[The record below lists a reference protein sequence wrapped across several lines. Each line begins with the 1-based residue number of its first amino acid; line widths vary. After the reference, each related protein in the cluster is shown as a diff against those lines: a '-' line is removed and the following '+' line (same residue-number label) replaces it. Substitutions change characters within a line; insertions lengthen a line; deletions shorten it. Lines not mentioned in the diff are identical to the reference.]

1 MPYCLHL
8 FNLRFLAT
16 RLHRARSL
24 APDEIALNMS
34 NFALCSCLWLVTW
47 RNWQILLVNSDQ
59 CNMKNISVV
68 GIGQRYWILLIL
80 TSFKNQGSWIQEG
93 VCKLKCALLTI
104 FNFWIFF
111 IILKEIYRWIPT
123 WKKWSYM
130 HLSTYLSVWMT
141 KQKSIIILSSTGMV
155 NLWSILQINIHISCM
170 YVNNFAYVVGLNVVS
185 CQVRTWLW
193 CSGVHLWCVLS
204 SAGPINQYSQYI
216 QVMRLNQLSWSGS
229 CALISLRCV
238 HFLNGN
244 CLHAKPIY
252 LSRAN
257 ISIQKCFNIWRLLP
271 ISI

>member
-1 MPYCLHL
+1 
-8 FNLRFLAT
+8 
-16 RLHRARSL
+16 
-24 APDEIALNMS
+24 
-34 NFALCSCLWLVTW
+34 
-47 RNWQILLVNSDQ
+47 
-59 CNMKNISVV
+59 
-68 GIGQRYWILLIL
+68 
-80 TSFKNQGSWIQEG
+80 
-93 VCKLKCALLTI
+93 
-104 FNFWIFF
+104 
-111 IILKEIYRWIPT
+111 
-123 WKKWSYM
+123 
-130 HLSTYLSVWMT
+130 
-141 KQKSIIILSSTGMV
+141 
-155 NLWSILQINIHISCM
+155 M

-257 ISIQKCFNIWRLLP
+257 ISIQKSIVISTENSYKRGDVIKLLGKNYTLDLSVSRLFT
-271 ISI
+271 IKTSCDKYTSSDSINVNSNRRPYSFAL